1 MKSRVDPGRHGG
13 DLGHILAAGKGLPA
27 GGGVEAS
34 EAHVRGRQRQ
44 GWYAGG
50 KDERN

>member
-1 MKSRVDPGRHGG
+1 MEV
-13 DLGHILAAGKGLPA
+13 IWATYWQAGKGLPA